1 MNEELK
7 LTLEDHNSAKREIAF
22 LLNMLSQAIEDIV
35 GRSAGVV
42 GRMAG
47 GAAAKKMPLF
57 FESHDVQPII
67 QGIKSYL
74 KGGFDISDIITDE
87 DIELSFTRC
96 PLREICEIE
105 NIPVGGS
112 LCMLFHNYMN
122 GMIMKLTE
130 KEFKMSILEPGD
142 TTCIIKHSA
151 KASDRKAIQ

>member
-7 LTLEDHNSAKREIAF
+7 LTLEDHNRAKQEIAF

-35 GRSAGVV
+35 GRSSGVV

-47 GAAAKKMPLF
+47 GAAARKMPLF
-57 FESHDVQPII
+57 FESNDIQPII

-74 KGGFDISDIITDE
+74 QGGFDISDIITGE
-87 DIELSFTRC
+87 DIELSFGRC
-96 PLREICEIE
+96 PLREVCETE
-105 NIPVGGS
+105 NIPVGDS

-130 KEFKMSILEPGD
+130 KDFKMSILESGD
-142 TTCIIKHSA
+142 TACIIKHSA
-151 KASDRKAIQ
+151 KTSDRKII